1 MASESG
7 QSPRSLRILV
17 VEDNPLNQKV
27 MVGFLEY
34 LGHSATVIDDGAE
47 ALHAI
52 NASNFDVAMIDIQLP
67 GLSGTDLV
75 TKVRETSTD
84 LPYLIAVTAHARSD
98 GTVHYRKRGFDAYLG
113 KPVTI
118 GDVSE
123 VLKALLP
130 LR

>member
-1 MASESG
+1 MPSESG
-7 QSPRSLRILV
+7 ETSRSLRVLV

-34 LGHSATVIDDGAE
+34 LGHSATVIDDGAK
-47 ALHAI
+47 ALQAI
-52 NASNFDVAMIDIQLP
+52 DANSFDVAMIDIQLP

-75 TKVRETSTD
+75 IKARETGAD

-98 GTVHYRKRGFDAYLG
+98 GTTHYRKRGFDAYLG

-118 GDVSE
+118 SDVSE
-123 VLKALLP
+123 VLNALEP

>member
-7 QSPRSLRILV
+7 ETSHNLRVLV
-17 VEDNPLNQKV
+17 VEDNPINQKV

-34 LGHSATVIDDGAE
+34 LGHSATVIDDGAK

-75 TKVRETSTD
+75 IKVREASTD

-118 GDVSE
+118 GDVSD